1 MNIKDSILKSIKKLL
16 GISPDYA
23 HFDPDIIM
31 YINSAFMVLTQIG
44 VGPPNGYAIED
55 DKDQWDDFIDK
66 EEERLKL
73 QSIQSYVY
81 LKVKMV
87 FDPPTSTAVL
97 ESMNNMIKELEWRLN
112 VAADKEEIQNE

>member
-44 VGPPNGYAIED
+44 VGPPNGYVIED
-55 DKDQWDDFIDK
+55 DKDQWDDFIVK

-97 ESMNNMIKELEWRLN
+97 ESMNSMIKELEWRLN
-112 VAADKEEIQNE
+112 AAADKEEIQNE